1 MKKLKFLAAGC
12 CMATMCLTSC
22 LSNDNDSTTGLT
34 KEETA
39 YCLATVRG
47 NYNGDLIYIAKNVK
61 DVNDNT
67 DTLKISWSIV
77 NDSTMTI
84 YDFPAKLLADN
95 VSDEKLKAALEEA
108 PDKDISCYIGFV
120 NNKPVQYLI
129 NPKSPEYTLN
139 HDGKDHKIQVA
150 FYVNNTASFGSY
162 NSTKKELYMQ
172 IVEGAIFMDGKQTAY
187 LTQQNPFAF
196 VAKKD

>member
-1 MKKLKFLAAGC
+1 MKKLNFLVAGF
-12 CMATMCLTSC
+12 CMIAVSLTSC
-22 LSNDNDSTTGLT
+22 LNSDNDSGSGLSN
-34 KEETA
+34 EEISF
-39 YCLATVRG
+39 CLATVKG
-47 NYNGDLIYIAKNVK
+47 NYNGDLIYVAKNIK
-61 DVNDNT
+61 DVKDNT
-67 DTLKISWSIV
+67 DTLKISWSIT

-95 VSDEKLKAALEEA
+95 ISDEKLKAALEEE
-108 PDKDISCYIGFV
+108 PDQDIACRIGFV
-120 NNKPVQYLI
+120 NSQPVQYLI

-150 FYVNNTASFGSY
+150 FYINNTTSFGSY

-187 LTQQNPFAF
+187 LTKQNPFAF